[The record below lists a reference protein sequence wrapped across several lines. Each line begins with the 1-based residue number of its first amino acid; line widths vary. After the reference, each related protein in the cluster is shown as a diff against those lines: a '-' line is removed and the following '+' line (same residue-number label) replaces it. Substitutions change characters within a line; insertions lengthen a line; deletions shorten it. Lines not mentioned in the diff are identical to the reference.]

1 MDRYRRDRE
10 EERERSGGGGG
21 EGERERKGKGG
32 SKEGGRKNG
41 ERESSYMIKQAVLP
55 ALEDDIVSD
64 VSVDERREA
73 ILVGR
78 GGDLDG
84 IGND

>member
-1 MDRYRRDRE
+1 MPYNYEYVKQSTQERKSDGGQ
-10 EERERSGGGGG
+10 ERER
-21 EGERERKGKGG
+21 EREI
-32 SKEGGRKNG
+32 N
-41 ERESSYMIKQAVLP
+41 SYMIEQAVLP
-55 ALEDDIVSD
+55 ALEDHIVSD
-64 VSVDERREA
+64 VSVDKRREP

>member
-1 MDRYRRDRE
+1 MPYNYEYVKQSTE
-10 EERERSGGGGG
+10 ERKSDGGQERER
-21 EGERERKGKGG
+21 EREI
-32 SKEGGRKNG
+32 N
-41 ERESSYMIKQAVLP
+41 SYMIEQAVLP

-64 VSVDERREA
+64 VSVNERREP

>member
-1 MDRYRRDRE
+1 
-10 EERERSGGGGG
+10 
-21 EGERERKGKGG
+21 
-32 SKEGGRKNG
+32 
-41 ERESSYMIKQAVLP
+41 MIEQAVLP

-64 VSVDERREA
+64 VSVDKRRET

-84 IGND
+84 VGND

>member
-1 MDRYRRDRE
+1 MTEKRGGR
-10 EERERSGGGGG
+10 EREVEREG
-21 EGERERKGKGG
+21 EGGRSERGREREKGRGG
-32 SKEGGRKNG
+32 VERKNG

-64 VSVDERREA
+64 VSVHERREA

-84 IGND
+84 IRND

>member
-1 MDRYRRDRE
+1 MPYNYEYIKQRTE
-10 EERERSGGGGG
+10 ERKSDGGQERER
-21 EGERERKGKGG
+21 EREI
-32 SKEGGRKNG
+32 N
-41 ERESSYMIKQAVLP
+41 SYMIEQAVLP

-64 VSVDERREA
+64 VSVDKRRET

-84 IGND
+84 VGND